1 MHTVASLARIVERFR
16 RSHRVDKLL
25 VKIEVDPAAMLTIQ
39 REIGIE
45 PSKSTHNTF
54 LGTPIEVR
62 HDLSPWQVVLI
73 YERPGASNA
82 G

>member
-25 VKIEVDPAAMLTIQ
+25 IKIEVDPSAMLTIQ

-45 PSKSTHNTF
+45 PSESTHKTL

-62 HDLSPWQVVLI
+62 NDLSPWQVVLI
-73 YERPGASNA
+73 YERTGVGDA
-82 G
+82 